1 MKKVCIIDYG
11 SGNVASV
18 FNVINFLGYDCKI
31 TNDLNYIQ
39 NSSHII
45 LPGVGSYSAAMKK
58 INEKLSISDLENE
71 ILIKKKPF
79 LGICVGMQILSTC
92 GYEFGECKGLNWISG
107 VVKKID
113 NPKLPHIGWNNIQ
126 IKKKSVLLKDLD
138 KDYNFYFVNSYHF
151 IPENEEDIISQTNY
165 QQNFCSIIQK
175 ENIFG
180 VQFHPEKSQKAGQLL
195 IKNFLN
201 VSF

>member
-71 ILIKKKPF
+71 ILIKKTF
-79 LGICVGMQILSTC
+79 FRHMCWYANT
-92 GYEFGECKGLNWISG
+92 
-107 VVKKID
+107 
-113 NPKLPHIGWNNIQ
+113 
-126 IKKKSVLLKDLD
+126 
-138 KDYNFYFVNSYHF
+138 FY
-151 IPENEEDIISQTNY
+151 
-165 QQNFCSIIQK
+165 
-175 ENIFG
+175 
-180 VQFHPEKSQKAGQLL
+180 LRL
-195 IKNFLN
+195 
-201 VSF
+201 

>member
-18 FNVINFLGYDCKI
+18 FNVIKFLGYNCKI
-31 TNDLNYIQ
+31 TNDLNYIK

-58 INEKLSISDLENE
+58 INEKLSVSDLENE

-107 VVKKID
+107 VVKK
-113 NPKLPHIGWNNIQ
+113 L
-126 IKKKSVLLKDLD
+126 
-138 KDYNFYFVNSYHF
+138 
-151 IPENEEDIISQTNY
+151 
-165 QQNFCSIIQK
+165 IIQ
-175 ENIFG
+175 NYPILGGIIF
-180 VQFHPEKSQKAGQLL
+180 K
-195 IKNFLN
+195 
-201 VSF
+201 

>member
-31 TNDLNYIQ
+31 TNDLNDIQ

-107 VVKKID
+107 VVKKVD
-113 NPKLPHIGWNNIQ
+113 NPKLPHIG
-126 IKKKSVLLKDLD
+126 
-138 KDYNFYFVNSYHF
+138 
-151 IPENEEDIISQTNY
+151 
-165 QQNFCSIIQK
+165 
-175 ENIFG
+175 
-180 VQFHPEKSQKAGQLL
+180 
-195 IKNFLN
+195 
-201 VSF
+201 

>member
-1 MKKVCIIDYG
+1 MKKVCIFDYG

-18 FNVINFLGYDCKI
+18 FNVIKFLGYDCKI
-31 TNDLNYIQ
+31 TNDLDYIK

-58 INEKLSISDLENE
+58 IKKKISIIDLEHE
-71 ILIKKKPF
+71 VIKKKKPF
-79 LGICVGMQILSTC
+79 LGICVGMQILSSY
-92 GYEFGECKGLNWISG
+92 GYEFEKFKGLNWIPG
-107 VVKKID
+107 KVCKID
-113 NPKLPHIGWNNIQ
+113 NHKLPHIGWNDIQ
-126 IKKKSVLLKDLD
+126 IKKNSVLLNNLD
-138 KDYNFYFVNSYHF
+138 VDYNFYFVNSFQF
-151 IPENEEDIISQTNY
+151 IPDDKDNIISTTNY
-165 QQNFCSIIQK
+165 QQDFCSIIQR

-201 VSF
+201 SN